1 MSSYTNVIEK
11 NITKKMTMEKLE
23 QMTDYFIKPSELFDI
38 LRISNTAGYS
48 LIYQNLI
55 PAQKYGKSYRIK
67 RVDALRIIK
76 EGISTDTTEKQ

>member
-1 MSSYTNVIEK
+1 MLNHTDLKEN
-11 NITKKMTMEKLE
+11 NISKKMTMEKLE

-67 RVDALRIIK
+67 KVDALRIIK
-76 EGISTDTTEKQ
+76 EGISTNTTEKQ

>member
-1 MSSYTNVIEK
+1 MNALPKKEE
-11 NITKKMTMEKLE
+11 KMTVEKME
-23 QMTDYFIKPSELFDI
+23 QMTDYFIKPSELFNI
-38 LRISNTAGYS
+38 LRISNGAGYS
-48 LIYQNLI
+48 LIEQNLI